1 MGINMNNFG
10 VMYRYECKKLLNKK
24 IVWISFAICV
34 AVIIFSQVI
43 QMVGGYYVDGKFIDT
58 NYNLYK
64 DNKRYDEALSG
75 REINQS
81 LIEETIAAYRKIPE
95 APGMHYT
102 SSDEYWKYARP
113 YSSIF
118 NFISSTTGMKT
129 SEIIESWQPNEEDL
143 YAKRQNRLESS
154 WEDSRL
160 SEGEKD
166 FWREREA
173 QIKTPYIFQA
183 YEGYSRI
190 ILSFQTVGFFE
201 LMFIAIC
208 LSGIFS
214 DEHTRKT
221 DQLILS
227 SPLGKTKLYLAKIA
241 AGISFAAISTII
253 VFTITSVII
262 LCIYGAEGYNA
273 IFQLIYA
280 GNSDPITCGQAVII
294 AYGNMMITVVIVSI
308 FVMVLSEMLHSNI
321 AALAVSTVLLILPM
335 FFSVPAQYRVLS
347 QIWDWYPW
355 GYLATWNVFG
365 NYTISIF
372 DHYLTPWQAVPM
384 IYFVL
389 CVIIALIGKPIYERF
404 QVSGR

>member
-1 MGINMNNFG
+1 MNNFG
-10 VMYRYECKKLLNKK
+10 VMYRYECKKILNRK
-24 IVWISFAICV
+24 IVWISFVLCV
-34 AVIIFSQVI
+34 AVIIFSQVL
-43 QMVGGYYVDGKFIDT
+43 QMVGGYYVEGKLIDS

-64 DNKRYDEALSG
+64 NNKCYDEALSG

-95 APGMHYT
+95 TTDRHYIA
-102 SSDEYWKYARP
+102 SEEYWKYARP

-118 NFISSTTGMKT
+118 NFIRATTDMLT
-129 SEIIESWQPNEEDL
+129 SEVIYSWQPSEEDL
-143 YAKRQNRLESS
+143 YAKRQIWLVSS
-154 WEDSRL
+154 WEDSQL

-166 FWREREA
+166 FWKEREA
-173 QIKTPYIFQA
+173 QIKTPYVFQA

-190 ILSFQTVGFFE
+190 ISSFQTLGFFE
-201 LMFIAIC
+201 LLFIAIC

-227 SPLGKTKLYLAKIA
+227 SPLGKTKLYLAKIS

-253 VFTITSVII
+253 IFTITSVII

-273 IFQLIYA
+273 IFQFIYA

-294 AYGNMMITVVIVSI
+294 ACGNMVITVVIVSI
-308 FVMVLSEMLHSNI
+308 FVMVLSEILHSNI

-335 FFSVPAQYRVLS
+335 FFSVPARYRVLS

-355 GYLATWNVFG
+355 GYLAPWNVFG

-372 DHYLTPWQAVPM
+372 GHYLTPWQAVPM

>member
-1 MGINMNNFG
+1 MNNFG
-10 VMYRYECKKLLNKK
+10 VMYRYECKKLFNKK
-24 IVWISFAICV
+24 IVWISFIICV
-34 AVIIFSQVI
+34 AVIIFSQVL
-43 QMVGGYYVDGKFIDT
+43 QMVGGYYVDGKLIDT

-64 DNKRYDEALSG
+64 YNKRYDEALSG

-81 LIEETIAAYRKIPE
+81 LIEETIDGYRKIPDT
-95 APGMHYT
+95 PDRHYI

-118 NFISSTTGMKT
+118 NFIRGTTDMTT
-129 SEIIESWQPNEEDL
+129 SEIIYSWQPSETDL
-143 YAKRQNRLESS
+143 YAKRQIWLESS

-166 FWREREA
+166 FWRKREA
-173 QIKTPYIFQA
+173 QIKAPYIFQA
-183 YEGYSRI
+183 NEGYSRI
-190 ILSFQTVGFFE
+190 LSSFQTVGFFE

-214 DEHTRKT
+214 DEHIRKT

-227 SPLGKTKLYLAKIA
+227 SPLGKTKLYLAKIT
-241 AGISFAAISTII
+241 AGISFATVSTIL
-253 VFTITSVII
+253 VTVITSVII

-273 IFQLIYA
+273 IFQLIYRE
-280 GNSDPITCGQAVII
+280 NSDPITCGQAVIV
-294 AYGNMMITVVIVSI
+294 AYGNMVITVVIVSI

-335 FFSVPAQYRVLS
+335 FFSVPAQYRMLS

-355 GYLATWNVFG
+355 GYLAPWNVFG

-372 DHYLTPWQAVPM
+372 GQYLTPWQAVPM
-384 IYFVL
+384 IYIVL
-389 CVIIALIGKPIYERF
+389 CVIIAAIGKPIYERF

>member
-1 MGINMNNFG
+1 MNNFG

-24 IVWISFAICV
+24 IVWISFVLCV
-34 AVIIFSQVI
+34 TVIIFSQVL
-43 QMVGGYYVDGKFIDT
+43 QMVGGYYVEGKFIDT
-58 NYNLYK
+58 NYNLHK

-95 APGMHYT
+95 TPDRHYIA
-102 SSDEYWKYARP
+102 SEEYWKYARP

-118 NFISSTTGMKT
+118 NFIRATTDMLT
-129 SEIIESWQPNEEDL
+129 SELIYSWQPSEEDL
-143 YAKRQNRLESS
+143 YVKRQSWLESS
-154 WEDSRL
+154 WENSQL

-173 QIKTPYIFQA
+173 QIKTPYVFQA

-227 SPLGKTKLYLAKIA
+227 SPLGKTKLYLAKIT
-241 AGISFAAISTII
+241 AGISFAAISTIL
-253 VFTITSVII
+253 VSVITSVII

-273 IFQLIYA
+273 IFQLIYN
-280 GNSDPITCGQAVII
+280 GNSDPITSGQAVII
-294 AYGNMMITVVIVSI
+294 AYGNMVITVVIVSI

-321 AALAVSTVLLILPM
+321 AALSVSTVLLILPM
-335 FFSVPAQYRVLS
+335 FFSVPARYRVLS

-355 GYLATWNVFG
+355 GYLAPWNVFG

-372 DHYLTPWQAVPM
+372 GHYLTPWQAVPI

-389 CVIIALIGKPIYERF
+389 CVIIVLIGKPIYERF

>member
-1 MGINMNNFG
+1 MNNFG
-10 VMYRYECKKLLNKK
+10 VMYSYECKKIFSKK
-24 IVWISFAICV
+24 IVWISFVICV
-34 AVIIFSQVI
+34 AVIIFSLVI
-43 QMVGGYYVDGKFIDT
+43 QMVGGYYVDGKLIDT
-58 NYNLYK
+58 NYNLFK
-64 DNKRYDEALSG
+64 DNKCYDEALSG
-75 REINQS
+75 KEINQS

-95 APGMHYT
+95 TPGVHYT

-118 NFISSTTGMKT
+118 NFISSTTRMKT
-129 SEIIESWQPNEEDL
+129 SEIIESWQPSEEGL
-143 YAKRQNRLESS
+143 YAKRQIWLESS

-160 SEGEKD
+160 SGGEKD
-166 FWREREA
+166 FWRKREA
-173 QIKTPYIFQA
+173 QIKTPYVFQA
-183 YEGYSRI
+183 YEGYYRI
-190 ILSFQTVGFFE
+190 ISSFQTVGFFE

-227 SPLGKTKLYLAKIA
+227 SPLGKTKLYLAKIT

-253 VFTITSVII
+253 VFAITSVII
-262 LCIYGAEGYNA
+262 LCIYGTGGYHA
-273 IFQLIYA
+273 IFQFIYA

-294 AYGNMMITVVIVSI
+294 ACGNMVITVVIVSI

-321 AALAVSTVLLILPM
+321 AALSVSTVLLILPM
-335 FFSVPAQYRVLS
+335 FFSIPAQYRVLS

-355 GYLATWNVFG
+355 GYLAPWNVFG
-365 NYTISIF
+365 DYTISIF
-372 DHYLTPWQAVPM
+372 GQYLTPWQAVPM

-389 CVIIALIGKPIYERF
+389 CMIIAVIGKSIYERF

>member
-1 MGINMNNFG
+1 MGIDMNNFG
-10 VMYRYECKKLLNKK
+10 VMYRYECKKLFNKK

-34 AVIIFSQVI
+34 TVIIFSQVI
-43 QMVGGYYVDGKFIDT
+43 QMVGGYYVDGKLIDT

-64 DNKRYDEALSG
+64 NNKRYDEALSG

-81 LIEETIAAYRKIPE
+81 LIEETISAYRKIPE
-95 APGMHYT
+95 TPGMHYT
-102 SSDEYWKYARP
+102 SSEEYWKYARP

-118 NFISSTTGMKT
+118 NFIGSTTSMKT
-129 SEIIESWQPNEEDL
+129 SEIIESWLPSEEDL
-143 YAKRQNRLESS
+143 YAKRQIWLESS

-166 FWREREA
+166 FWRKREA

-183 YEGYSRI
+183 NEGYSRI
-190 ILSFQTVGFFE
+190 LSSFQTVGFFE

-208 LSGIFS
+208 LSGIFA

-227 SPLGKTKLYLAKIA
+227 SPLGKTKLYLAKIT
-241 AGISFAAISTII
+241 AGISFAVISTVI
-253 VFTITSVII
+253 VFIITPVII
-262 LCIYGAEGYNA
+262 LRIYGAEGYNA
-273 IFQLIYA
+273 IFQLIYE

-294 AYGNMMITVVIVSI
+294 ACGNMVITVVIVSI

-321 AALAVSTVLLILPM
+321 AALAISIVLLILPM

-355 GYLATWNVFG
+355 GYLAPWNVFG
-365 NYTISIF
+365 EYTISIF
-372 DHYLTPWQAVPM
+372 GHYLTPWQAVPM
-384 IYFVL
+384 IYLVL
-389 CVIIALIGKPIYERF
+389 CVIIALMGKPIYESF

>member
-1 MGINMNNFG
+1 MNNFG
-10 VMYRYECKKLLNKK
+10 VMYRYECKKLFNKK
-24 IVWISFAICV
+24 IVWISFIICV
-34 AVIIFSQVI
+34 AVIIFSQVL
-43 QMVGGYYVDGKFIDT
+43 QMVGGYYVEGKLIDT

-64 DNKRYDEALSG
+64 NNKCYDEALSG

-95 APGMHYT
+95 TTDMHYMST
-102 SSDEYWKYARP
+102 EEYWKYARP

-118 NFISSTTGMKT
+118 NFIRATTDMLT
-129 SEIIESWQPNEEDL
+129 SEVIYSWQPSEEDL
-143 YAKRQNRLESS
+143 YAKRQIWLESS

-166 FWREREA
+166 FWRKRET
-173 QIKTPYIFQA
+173 QIKTPYVFQA
-183 YEGYSRI
+183 YEGYYRI
-190 ILSFQTVGFFE
+190 ISSFQTVGFFE
-201 LMFIAIC
+201 LLFIAIC
-208 LSGIFS
+208 LSGIFA

-227 SPLGKTKLYLAKIA
+227 SSLGKTKLYLAKIT
-241 AGISFAAISTII
+241 AGISFAAISTILI
-253 VFTITSVII
+253 FTITSVII

-273 IFQLIYA
+273 IFQFIYA
-280 GNSDPITCGQAVII
+280 GNSDPITCGQAVIV
-294 AYGNMMITVVIVSI
+294 AYGNMVITVVIVSI

-335 FFSVPAQYRVLS
+335 FFSVPAQYRALS
-347 QIWDWYPW
+347 QMWDWFPW
-355 GYLATWNVFG
+355 GYLAPWNVFG
-365 NYTISIF
+365 EYTISIF
-372 DHYLTPWQAVPM
+372 GRYLTPWQAVPM